1 MVAEGQPSD
10 EMKYDMDVLMKK
22 RCGTES
28 LHGEKMSPL
37 PLSNA
42 CWTSM
47 ETKQWGVSGA
57 FQQWWQ
63 QVTSAGAGFYKC
75 SMQALANQ
83 WWKCIAN
90 GGIFYVKKQCYVAE
104 NLLYQIVPMCSLYL
118 L

>member
-47 ETKQWGVSGA
+47 ETKKWMQA
-57 FQQWWQ
+57 QQWQ
-63 QVTSAGAGFYKC
+63 Q
-75 SMQALANQ
+75 
-83 WWKCIAN
+83 
-90 GGIFYVKKQCYVAE
+90 
-104 NLLYQIVPMCSLYL
+104 
-118 L
+118 